1 MHTLTLT
8 APEGNYFTFFYNL
21 AFFVALAVLLFEG
34 HRRRFPMLK
43 WVLLLTISRLMFII
57 GSKAVTLSLSDWQ
70 LVFQSFTLPHAPEK
84 SLFGGLLFS
93 CAALLAGKYLL
104 RFRQNFL
111 DAFAIA
117 LPLGIAIMRM
127 GCFSAGCCFGK
138 PILLPW
144 SLQYPVNTL
153 AHFFHFRQGLI
164 HVPDAFSLPVHPAQL
179 YEAAGALLAVAL
191 LIIWRK
197 RLKAPGSL
205 LALSFILIL
214 SVRFLTEFFRDPLA
228 HSIGGNYWW
237 VLNTTQWGI
246 LLVAVALAVVLLL
259 RETRNARL
267 PGARPVPGVQS
278 VFGENR
284 PKNLALAKVSMPP
297 GGMRAMDL
305 PPGGMRAIDRPAVDL
320 SAGSALL
327 LLTILSLI
335 FFLLGNWLVYAETL
349 AIGIILLT
357 GVAITASRLARGII
371 LSPLRWAYLACL
383 MAPPLLI
390 SMTHPVNTGD
400 SLLVTTYRTISAGL
414 ASGSLY
420 NSHDIGTGSGCGRV
434 SETEY
439 FEQGYSLY
447 GVGYAETRFN
457 PVNESTVSYG
467 LRLVAGKH
475 EETRISD
482 RRDNNKRIAGITPY
496 VSWDTR
502 VIGLGA
508 GLHMGSLGV
517 ITENLEVEA
526 YARRPES
533 GTTRVFIYPQLYL
546 RVGPPNIIFVDVH
559 LANHFPSAL
568 PGLRFQTGFGSS
580 FGLDNGFMM
589 RTGVSS
595 HGFYANGMFPLG
607 GNFLFEP
614 TLILGRPYLD
624 RQRNNFQF
632 SVGLHYR
639 FGN

>member
-1 MHTLTLT
+1 MHILTLT

-43 WVLLLTISRLMFII
+43 WILLLTISRLMFII

-70 LVFQSFTLPHAPEK
+70 LAIQSFTLPHAPEK
-84 SLFGGLLFS
+84 ALFGGILFS
-93 CAALLAGKYLL
+93 GIGLLAGKYLL
-104 RFRQNFL
+104 RFRQHFL
-111 DAFAIA
+111 DAFAIV
-117 LPLGIAIMRM
+117 LPLGIAIMRV

-144 SLQYPVNTL
+144 SVQYPVNTL
-153 AHFFHFRQGLI
+153 AHFFHFQQGLI
-164 HVPDAFSLPVHPAQL
+164 HAPDAFSFPVHPVQL
-179 YEAAGALLAVAL
+179 YEMAGALMVFAL
-191 LIIWRK
+191 LIVWRK

-205 LALSFILIL
+205 LALSFILTL

-237 VLNTTQWGI
+237 VMNSTQWGI
-246 LLVAVALAVVLLL
+246 ILVAAALVLVLLR
-259 RETRNARL
+259 RETRKTRNA
-267 PGARPVPGVQS
+267 PAPWARPMTAEPLAI
-278 VFGENR
+278 NR
-284 PKNLALAKVSMPP
+284 P
-297 GGMRAMDL
+297 
-305 PPGGMRAIDRPAVDL
+305 PADL

-327 LLTILSLI
+327 LLTALSLI

-349 AIGIILLT
+349 VIGTILLA

-371 LSPLRWAYLACL
+371 LSPLRWVYLACL

-390 SMTHPVNTGD
+390 SMTHPVNSGD
-400 SLLVTTYRTISAGL
+400 SLLVTTYRTLSVGL

-434 SETEY
+434 SQTEY

-447 GVGYAETRFN
+447 GVGYAKTQFN
-457 PVNESTVSYG
+457 PVNESSLTHG
-467 LRLVAGKH
+467 LRLVAGTH

-482 RRDNNKRIAGITPY
+482 RRDNNMRIVGLTPY

-502 VIGLGA
+502 VIGLGV
-508 GLHMGSLGV
+508 GLHMGSLGI

-526 YARRPES
+526 DARRPES
-533 GTTRVFIYPQLYL
+533 GTTRVFIYPQLSL
-546 RVGPPNIIFVDVH
+546 RVGPSDIIFVDFH

-568 PGLRFQTGFGSS
+568 PGLRFMTGLGSS
-580 FGLDNGFMM
+580 FGMDTGFMM
-589 RTGVSS
+589 RTGISS
-595 HGFYANGMFPLG
+595 HGYYANAMFPLG

-614 TLILGRPYLD
+614 TLVLGRPYLD
-624 RQRNNFQF
+624 RQRSNFQF

-639 FGN
+639 FGHARVGH